1 MEDKKKSNSKET
13 KAERELRRK
22 AYCDAL
28 YYCRQE
34 ATERRELLQDIIYLK
49 KLIKSENIFSLKTLN
64 SKNKLLNFQFNCF
77 TSPIPKIREH
87 HQMLSDFYNQ
97 TLKHSA

>member
-1 MEDKKKSNSKET
+1 MEEKTKSNSKET

-22 AYCDAL
+22 AYLEAL

-34 ATERRELLQDIIYLK
+34 ASERRELLQEIIYLK

-64 SKNKLLNFQFNCF
+64 SKNELLSYKFNGF
-77 TSPIPKIREH
+77 TSPIAEIREH
-87 HQMLSDFYNQ
+87 HKRLNDFYLQ
-97 TLKHSA
+97 TLKRSA